1 MSRRAPRSRNTLRI
15 SRLLTCFL
23 AVSAL
28 IVGTVVP
35 ATAAA
40 ASMSSSISTSAK
52 ASADPAAA
60 GIAKTTLV
68 GFTPGNIISDAVF
81 TNKNSMT
88 EAQIQTFFNSKV
100 SRCLGGTDEDGRRI
114 VCLKDFTI
122 SSVTRPADAYC
133 NGYTGAANETAAR
146 IIYRVAQSCNIN
158 PQVLIVMLQ
167 KEQGLVTH
175 SWPSAWRYDIALGQ
189 GCPDTAPC
197 DPQYVGF
204 FHQIYGAARQMQI
217 YMEGKWFQWY
227 APYRTWNI
235 QYNPNAGCGSSPVYI
250 ANKATSA
257 LYYYTPYQ
265 PNQNALNAGYG
276 DSGDPCSAYGNRNFY
291 NYFTDWFGS
300 TQVPTSMTPTL
311 SSTNLSSYVLGVDAA
326 GAIWGYPFLNGAWG
340 DRVKIG
346 GGLTGVR
353 KLFGIGDLD
362 GDGNRDFVA
371 IMTSGAAQL
380 LRGNGSA
387 TLGAPT
393 ALGGDWS
400 GVVLATAAGD
410 FDGDGV
416 PDVFTTD
423 AGGKL
428 LLWSGNDRGGLLP
441 PRVVGTGWSTMNLL
455 TGNGDFDSDGRADLI
470 SRDTAGRLYLYSGN
484 GKGSWKGS
492 KQIGNGWQGFAD
504 IFHAGDF
511 TGDGY
516 PDLLATETSGT
527 MRLYRGSASGSL
539 TDGMAI
545 GNGWS
550 SLVTKAAAGPAIVK
564 RRSLP
569 AGAGNLDGVYG
580 RDLVALT
587 TDGEVRVYG
596 TTGDGNWGGILRP
609 TSTWAATDRLT
620 PMGDFNGD
628 GISDLGQIDAA
639 GIFYLHPGV
648 AGGGFGPRV
657 VIGNGWG
664 GFTRIVGGLDF
675 DGNRVADVLAVDAR
689 GDLRLYRGNGSGGWA
704 GGSGLTIGQG
714 WAGFTDL
721 FSVGDFDGDG
731 AADLM
736 GRNASGTLMLYST
749 TGDGNWASARSI
761 GQGWGGMASV
771 FSTGDFSG
779 DGFVDVLAVTP
790 GGDMY
795 LYRGNGAGG
804 WKGDQPRINAGW
816 QIMKQII

>member
-15 SRLLTCFL
+15 TRLLTCFL
-23 AVSAL
+23 AASAL

-35 ATAAA
+35 ATAAT
-40 ASMSSSISTSAK
+40 ASVSSSAATAAK

-68 GFTPGNIISDAVF
+68 GFNAGNLISDAVF

-88 EAQIQTFFNSKV
+88 EAQIQAFFSSKV

-133 NGYTGAANETAAR
+133 NGYTGAANESAAR

-227 APYRTWNI
+227 APFRTWNI
-235 QYNPNAGCGSSPVYI
+235 QYNPNAACGSSPVYI

-300 TQVPTSMTPTL
+300 TQVPTAVVPTL
-311 SSTNLSSYVLGVDAA
+311 SSIDLSSFVLGVDGA
-326 GAIWGYPFLNGAWG
+326 GDVYGYPYLNGAWG
-340 DRVKIG
+340 DRVKVG
-346 GGLTGVR
+346 GGMTGV
-353 KLFGIGDLD
+353 KKFFGVGDLD
-362 GDGNRDFVA
+362 GDGRRDFVA
-371 IMTSGAAQL
+371 IKTSGAAQVV
-380 LRGNGSA
+380 RSNGTT
-387 TLGAPT
+387 TLPAPT
-393 ALGGDWS
+393 TLAGDWS
-400 GVVLATAAGD
+400 RVVLATPAGD

-416 PDVFTTD
+416 PDLFTTD
-423 AGGKL
+423 AAGRL
-428 LLWSGNDRGGLLP
+428 LLRAGDNRGGFLA
-441 PRVVGTGWSTMNLL
+441 PRVVGTGWSGMNLIS
-455 TGNGDFDSDGRADLI
+455 GNGDFDGDGRPDIVA
-470 SRDTAGRLYLYSGN
+470 RDGSGRLYLYSGN
-484 GKGSWKGS
+484 GGGGWKGS
-492 KQIGNGWQGFAD
+492 RQIGNGWQGFTD
-504 IFHAGDF
+504 IFNTGDF
-511 TGDGY
+511 NGDGVS
-516 PDLLATETSGT
+516 DLLTINSSGT
-527 MRLYRGSASGSL
+527 LRLYRGAG
-539 TDGMAI
+539 GGAI
-545 GNGWS
+545 GADIAIGLGWHTVNAS
-550 SLVTKAAAGPAIVK
+550 VSGAAVWGP
-564 RRSLP
+564 RSLP
-569 AGAGNLDGVYG
+569 AGVGNVDGAPG
-580 RDLVALT
+580 RDIVAMT
-587 TDGEVRVYG
+587 TTGEVRVYG
-596 TTGDGNWGGILRP
+596 TTGNGNWGGILRP
-609 TSTWAATDRLT
+609 ASTWAATDRLT

-628 GISDLGQIDAA
+628 GFSDLGQIDAA
-639 GIFYLHPGV
+639 GYFYLHPGV

-664 GFTRIVGGLDF
+664 SFTRIVGGIDF
-675 DGNRVADVLAVDAR
+675 DGNRVPDVLAVDAR
-689 GDLRLYRGNGSGGWA
+689 GDLRLYRGNGAGGWGA
-704 GGSGLTIGQG
+704 GLGSTIGQG

-731 AADLM
+731 KADLM
-736 GRNASGTLMLYST
+736 GRTAGGVLMLYST
-749 TGDGNWASARSI
+749 TGDGNWGNARSI

-771 FSTGDFSG
+771 FSMGDFNG
-779 DGFVDVLAVTP
+779 DGNSDVLAVTTT
-790 GGDMY
+790 GDMY
-795 LYRGNGAGG
+795 IYRGNGRAG
-804 WKGDQPRINAGW
+804 WTADPTRINTGW